1 VIVGFEHEGDARRFR
16 DAMRE
21 RLEPFG
27 LELHRDKT
35 RLLEF
40 GRYAS
45 ERRQRRGLGKPETF
59 QFLGFVFICGRS
71 RQGRFQLHRRT
82 RADRLRK
89 HMHASIPE
97 QGKWLRS
104 VMTGYFAYH
113 AVPTGD

>member
-27 LELHRDKT
+27 LELHGDKT

-71 RQGRFQLHRRT
+71 RLGRFQLQRQT
-82 RADRLRK
+82 RADPNRAGRQVGPCNLLRHPTAK
-89 HMHASIPE
+89 PDSDFWASIRP
-97 QGKWLRS
+97 S
-104 VMTGYFAYH
+104 
-113 AVPTGD
+113 